1 MAPFFA
7 LLDTR
12 TPLRNTIYGVVANL
26 LLLPAAVGGLALVG
40 GRPVIGV
47 AIAFSLAVYV
57 NVAHGAYRVRAIVV
71 GVGVAGLAV
80 MGGVLG
86 LFSIGRL
93 RRAADGTE
101 VPLR

>member
-1 MAPFFA
+1 M
-7 LLDTR
+7 
-12 TPLRNTIYGVVANL
+12 
-26 LLLPAAVGGLALVG
+26 LALEG
-40 GRPVIGV
+40 WLQLDRPHSRLFEV
-47 AIAFSLAVYV
+47 A
-57 NVAHGAYRVRAIVV
+57 GVV